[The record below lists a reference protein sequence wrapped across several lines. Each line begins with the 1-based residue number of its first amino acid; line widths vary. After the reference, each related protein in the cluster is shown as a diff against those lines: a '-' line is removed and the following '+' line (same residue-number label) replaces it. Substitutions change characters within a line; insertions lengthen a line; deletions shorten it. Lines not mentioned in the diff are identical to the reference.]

1 MHSADVE
8 KKLPDTVTVKP
19 ARGKLEY
26 SLEIPGS
33 KSIAN
38 RVLLLAGMA
47 SGVTTAAGIPDGD
60 DSRAALRCL
69 RDLGVAVDR
78 LGNDSVRIHG
88 CGHGRG
94 VRSAVLDIGS
104 AGTVGRFL
112 PGLLA
117 SADAGEW
124 TLNSTDQLAGRPI
137 KPLLDGLR
145 HWGADIAVPDTDGL
159 SFPMRIRATGLRGGD
174 VVVSAAASSQFASGL
189 LMAGPYCRSEAVVRI
204 TDLDREERY
213 IDTTVEVMRHFGAT
227 VRTER
232 VGDAVVAT
240 VTPGGYVG
248 RDIHVEAD
256 LNAALNF
263 LLLPLLTGGRGM
275 VTNVSPDT
283 RQPGYKLLD
292 LFRRVGAVVET
303 SPGGVGVTWPG
314 GAVRG
319 GFDIDM
325 RAMSEMAM
333 SLAVLAVFADG
344 PVTMTNLGHVR
355 NHETDRLAAVSAI
368 MTAFGVRSE
377 EGPDWIRIHPCDR
390 SSLKTPTIDSLNDHR
405 VVMAFS
411 LMGLAANGVTITNAA
426 AVSKTFPGF
435 FDKLRQAG
443 AEIIDG

>member
-1 MHSADVE
+1 MNSAALE
-8 KKLPDTVTVKP
+8 KKLPATVTVKP
-19 ARGKLEY
+19 ARGKLDY
-26 SLEIPGS
+26 SLDIPGS

-47 SGVTTAAGIPDGD
+47 SGTSVVAGIPDGD

-69 RDLGVAVDR
+69 RDLGVPVEH

-88 CGHGRG
+88 SGHV
-94 VRSAVLDIGS
+94 VRPASLDIGS

-117 SADAGEW
+117 SMESGEW
-124 TLNSTDQLAGRPI
+124 SLESTDQLAGRPI
-137 KPLLDGLR
+137 LPLLEGLR
-145 HWGADIAVPDTDGL
+145 HWGADIAVPEGR
-159 SFPMRIRATGLRGGD
+159 SFPMRIRATGLRGGE
-174 VVVSAAASSQFASGL
+174 VAVSAAASSQFASGL
-189 LMAGPYCRSEAVVRI
+189 LMAAPYCRAEASVRI

-232 VGDAVVAT
+232 VGDDVVAT
-240 VTPGGYVG
+240 VSPGGYVG
-248 RDIHVEAD
+248 NDIHVEAD

-263 LLLPLLTGGRGM
+263 LLLPILTGGRGI
-275 VTNVSPDT
+275 VTNVSPET

-292 LFRRVGAVVET
+292 LLTRLGVVIKAG
-303 SPGGVGVTWPG
+303 PGGMSVSWLG
-314 GAVRG
+314 GTVPG

-344 PVTMTNLGHVR
+344 PITMTNLGHIR
-355 NHETDRLAAVSAI
+355 NHETDRLAAVSTI
-368 MTAFGVRSE
+368 MAAFGVRTE
-377 EGPDWIRIHPCDR
+377 EGPDWIRIHPADR

-411 LMGLAANGVTITNAA
+411 LLGLAANGVTITNAG

-443 AEIIDG
+443 AEVVDG

>member
-1 MHSADVE
+1 MESDALE
-8 KKLPDTVTVKP
+8 KKLPATVTVTP
-19 ARGKLEY
+19 ARGKLDY
-26 SLEIPGS
+26 SLDIPGS

-47 SGVTTAAGIPDGD
+47 AGATVAAGIPDGD

-69 RDLGVAVDR
+69 RDLGIAVDS

-88 CGHGRG
+88 RGHGG
-94 VRSAVLDIGS
+94 IRSATLNIGS

-117 SADAGEW
+117 SMETGEW
-124 TLNSTDQLAGRPI
+124 TLQSTEQLAGRPI
-137 KPLLDGLR
+137 QPLLDGLR
-145 HWGADIAVPDTDGL
+145 RWGADISVPDGA
-159 SFPMRIRATGLRGGD
+159 SFPMRVRATGLRGGD
-174 VVVSAAASSQFASGL
+174 VAVSAAASSQFASGL
-189 LMAGPYCRSEAVVRI
+189 LMAAPYCRAEAVVRI
-204 TDLDREERY
+204 TDVDREERY
-213 IDTTVEVMRHFGAT
+213 IDTTAEIMRHFGAAI
-227 VRTER
+227 RTKR
-232 VGDAVVAT
+232 VGADVVAT

-248 RDIHVEAD
+248 HDIHVEAD

-263 LLLPLLTGGRGM
+263 LLLPILTGGRGT

-292 LFRRVGAVVET
+292 LFRRLGAVVAAGPDGV
-303 SPGGVGVTWPG
+303 SVSWSGGTVP
-314 GAVRG
+314 G

-344 PVTMTNLGHVR
+344 PVTLTNLGHIR
-355 NHETDRLAAVSAI
+355 NHETDRLAAVSQI

-411 LMGLAANGVTITNAA
+411 LLGLAANGVTITNAD

-435 FDKLRQAG
+435 FDKLRQTG
-443 AEIIDG
+443 AEVLDG